1 MPGDSGPQ
9 PSSDRY
15 KRFAAMD
22 RLYGAQESSWV
33 RDMHVCI
40 VGVGGVGSWA
50 AEALARSGV
59 GRITLIDDDTI
70 EPGNV
75 NRQIHAL
82 TTTLDRPKIEV
93 MAERIAGINP
103 NGRCDPVRDFLT
115 DRSLETYL
123 LRGYDV
129 VIDAIDSVRFKAA
142 MIAFCRRR
150 KIAVITTGGAG
161 GRRDPTAIRIA
172 DLARTEHDALA
183 AKVRKKLRESHGF
196 SRNPRRRFDV
206 ECVYSVEQPL
216 YPRGDGTVG
225 PEKPGIAGVSLDCRF
240 GYGSA
245 SFVTGTFGF
254 VAASRAI
261 DKVLGRRRRAG
272 GVGEPVMQREADNAG

>member
-1 MPGDSGPQ
+1 MSSSGSIELDQAASESPFEALHDN
-9 PSSDRY
+9 SRY
-15 KRFAAMD
+15 QRFAAVE
-22 RLYGAQESSWV
+22 RLYGSLESAWIQSFHICV
-33 RDMHVCI
+33 
-40 VGVGGVGSWA
+40 VGIGGVGSWA

-82 TTTLDRPKIEV
+82 TETLERPKIEV
-93 MAERIAGINP
+93 MAERIAQINP
-103 NGRCDPVRDFLT
+103 EVRCECIRDFLT
-115 DRSLETYL
+115 ERSLDAYL
-123 LRGYDV
+123 PRGYDF

-150 KIAVITTGGAG
+150 KIPIITTGGAG
-161 GRRDPTAIRIA
+161 GRRDPTAVRVG

-183 AKVRKKLRESHGF
+183 AKLRKRLRETHGF
-196 SRNPRRRFDV
+196 SRNPKRRFDV
-206 ECVYSVEQPL
+206 ECVYSTEQPR
-216 YPRGDGTVG
+216 YPRGDGSVG
-225 PEKPGIAGVSLDCRF
+225 PEKPGISGVSLDCRL

-254 VAASRAI
+254 VATSRALE
-261 DKVLGRRRRAG
+261 KALARKRRA
-272 GVGEPVMQREADNAG
+272 ETA